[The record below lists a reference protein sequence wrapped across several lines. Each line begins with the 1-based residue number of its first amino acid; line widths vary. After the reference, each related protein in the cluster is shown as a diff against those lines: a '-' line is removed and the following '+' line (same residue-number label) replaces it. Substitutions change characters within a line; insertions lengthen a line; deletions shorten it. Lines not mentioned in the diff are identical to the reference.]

1 MGSHYLC
8 TWEERSDQSILLVNA
23 LSRLTLGGGRGQGG
37 WGVSKTGGEEK
48 WALEVVASE
57 LQQPAQVKKIDWPLP
72 NKFSK

>member
-1 MGSHYLC
+1 MGSHYLY

-23 LSRLTLGGGRGQGG
+23 LSRLTWGGRGQGG

-48 WALEVVASE
+48 CALEVVASE

>member
-1 MGSHYLC
+1 MG
-8 TWEERSDQSILLVNA
+8 
-23 LSRLTLGGGRGQGG
+23 
-37 WGVSKTGGEEK
+37 KEK